1 MASKACVIL
10 RRFAKRSLEGRKT
23 ALPLLFI
30 AGFYMC
36 IPGGE
41 APRAESVLPCGHF
54 TQAKI
59 ADPAPRENDR
69 PKRRLAQ
76 INAEIKVAQYRIVY
90 FGDSITQGWDKAL
103 WEQNLAPRHVFNAGV
118 DGDRTEHLRW
128 RLDHGN
134 LAGKPPQ
141 AAIVLIGTNDLG
153 HGRPPEIA
161 AEGIRAV
168 IAQLRER
175 LPEARILLLGLW
187 PREAAPDA
195 PLRRAVEEVNRRIKT
210 CGNGSSIIYADIGG
224 ALLEPGGSLSPAV
237 SPDRLHFSAAG
248 YARIVPQLL
257 PLIDR
262 LLAAR

>member
-1 MASKACVIL
+1 MTIVLLYAFLALIWNP
-10 RRFAKRSLEGRKT
+10 RS
-23 ALPLLFI
+23 
-30 AGFYMC
+30 AG
-36 IPGGE
+36 
-41 APRAESVLPCGHF
+41 AEPALPCGHF
-54 TQAKI
+54 THAKI

-103 WEQNLAPRHVFNAGV
+103 WEQNLVPRHVFNAGV

-134 LAGKPPQ
+134 LAGRPPQ

-168 IAQLRER
+168 VAQLRER

-195 PLRRAVEEVNRRIKT
+195 PLRHAVEEVNRRIKT
-210 CGNGSSIIYADIGG
+210 CGDGSGIIYADIGG
-224 ALLEPGGSLSPAV
+224 VLLEPGGSLSPAV
-237 SPDRLHFSAAG
+237 SPDRLHFSEEILHAW
-248 YARIVPQLL
+248 R
-257 PLIDR
+257 
-262 LLAAR
+262 